1 MLHLPP
7 PNSKD
12 SRLTVNK
19 QKDTAM
25 NFRNTLIA
33 TITTAAMLG
42 ICGCEEHHKGCEH
55 QHHHEEKHDHAH
67 EHEHK
72 HGESCSHGH
81 TPQNSHR
88 SSPISHLTIPLA
100 VQKVMGLK
108 TVNAEMRRVAST
120 ISFAGRYELNP
131 DARQKIATPV
141 SGRLTLHV
149 KALSNIKKGQP
160 IFSVSSP
167 ELVARAHEIGALE
180 KRLAVYRE
188 IKTPNAALENE
199 LAVKR
204 AEREA
209 LLAGAEEKDGI
220 VTVHASEDGM
230 IESLLAQ
237 NGAWLETG
245 AAAVQTVQMHDLRFK
260 ALAAASD
267 AIRLRDS
274 MPAKVGTNAGRI
286 QLGVGDDSGLVPV
299 YVLFNSEISAIAGER
314 GHAECVTDETE
325 KPHMAVPS
333 KCIVSVGIQPTVF
346 VKDSHNAERFIAI
359 PVVPGV
365 SGGGWTAVE
374 GLSPHECEAHANDKP
389 SHICEIVCEGAYEL
403 KLALPSSDAKK
414 ESGHFHADGTFH
426 TGEH

>member
-1 MLHLPP
+1 
-7 PNSKD
+7 
-12 SRLTVNK
+12 
-19 QKDTAM
+19 M

-33 TITTAAMLG
+33 TMTSVAMLG
-42 ICGCEEHHKGCEH
+42 ICGCGEHHEGCEH
-55 QHHHEEKHDHAH
+55 QHHHEHQHDHEKKHDHTH

-81 TPQNSHR
+81 TPQNPHH

-108 TVNAEMRRVAST
+108 TVRTEMRRVAST
-120 ISFAGRYELNP
+120 ISFSGRYELNP

-149 KALSNIKKGQP
+149 KALTHVKKGQS

-167 ELVARAHEIGALE
+167 ELVARAREIDALE

-209 LLAGAEEKDGI
+209 LLAGADEKDGT
-220 VTVHASEDGM
+220 VTVRAAEDGM

-267 AIRLRDS
+267 ALRLKDS
-274 MPAKVGTNAGRI
+274 MPAKVGENAGRI

-299 YVLFNSEISAIAGER
+299 YVLFDSEVSAIAGER
-314 GHAECVTDETE
+314 GHAECLTDETE
-325 KPHMAVPS
+325 SPHAAIPS
-333 KCIVSVGIQPTVF
+333 KCIVSVGLQPTVF
-346 VKDSHNAERFIAI
+346 MKDPHDAERFIAI
-359 PVVPGV
+359 PVIPGA

-374 GLSPHECEAHANDKP
+374 GLSPHK
-389 SHICEIVCEGAYEL
+389 SEIVCEGAYEL
-403 KLALPSSDAKK
+403 KLALPSAGAKK

>member
-1 MLHLPP
+1 
-7 PNSKD
+7 
-12 SRLTVNK
+12 
-19 QKDTAM
+19 
-25 NFRNTLIA
+25 
-33 TITTAAMLG
+33 
-42 ICGCEEHHKGCEH
+42 
-55 QHHHEEKHDHAH
+55 
-67 EHEHK
+67 
-72 HGESCSHGH
+72 
-81 TPQNSHR
+81 
-88 SSPISHLTIPLA
+88 
-100 VQKVMGLK
+100 MGLK

-299 YVLFNSEISAIAGER
+299 YVLFDSEVSAIAGER
-314 GHAECVTDETE
+314 GLAECVTDETE

-333 KCIVSVGIQPTVF
+333 KCIVSVGLQPTVF
-346 VKDSHNAERFIAI
+346 VKDSHNAERFIAT

-374 GLSPHECEAHANDKP
+374 GLSPHECEAHAKDQP

-403 KLALPSSDAKK
+403 KLALPSADAKK